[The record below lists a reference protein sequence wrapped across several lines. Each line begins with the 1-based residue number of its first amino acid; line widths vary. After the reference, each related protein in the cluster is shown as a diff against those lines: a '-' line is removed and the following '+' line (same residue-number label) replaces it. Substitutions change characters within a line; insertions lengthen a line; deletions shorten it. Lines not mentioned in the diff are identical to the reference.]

1 MRKGSLLVCLLVL
14 CGLAATSAGADNP
27 GAPTLLVPDGVTI
40 DGLDVGGYA
49 PADAQQAVS
58 AKFDASRRVLVGKR
72 PTLVP
77 PRALGAS
84 AAVGTAVQQAL
95 LAATGTDVPLKIS
108 VNRARATAW
117 VRQTAKLY
125 DRTGTDSTVTVR
137 NGKPFV
143 SEGKPGHAI
152 VQKRAV
158 QVLVKALAAN
168 NPGTITL
175 PTVTTAATVNR
186 DNFGPVIVIHRSQH
200 RLNLYH
206 GMRPWQT
213 FGVAVGQPAYP
224 TPLGRFDIVVM
235 WRNPWWCPP
244 ASPWAQGESPVPP
257 GPGNPLGTRWM
268 GLSAPGVGIH
278 GTPDPASI
286 GYSASHGCIRMLIP
300 QAEWLFNHVVVG
312 TPVFIIP
319 N

>member
-1 MRKGSLLVCLLVL
+1 MRRGLLLACLLIA
-14 CGLAATSAGADNP
+14 CGLSAAAARADNP
-27 GAPTLLVPDGVTI
+27 GGPTLLVPDGVTI
-40 DGLDVGGYA
+40 DGVDVGGYA
-49 PADAQQAVS
+49 PADAQQAVAS
-58 AKFDASRRVLVGKR
+58 HFDESRRILVGTR

-95 LAATGTDVPLKIS
+95 LAGAGTDVPLKIS
-108 VNRARATAW
+108 VNRARTAAW
-117 VRQTAKLY
+117 VRQAAKLY
-125 DRTGTDSTVTVR
+125 DRSGTDSTVKLR
-137 NGKPFV
+137 NGKPFITA
-143 SEGKPGHAI
+143 GTRGHSI
-152 VQKRAV
+152 DQRRAV
-158 QVLVKALAAN
+158 TVLAKALAAKA
-168 NPGTITL
+168 PGAIKL
-175 PTVTTAATVNR
+175 PVTTQAPSVSR
-186 DNFGPVIVIHRSQH
+186 SNFGPVIVIHRGAH
-200 RLNLYH
+200 RLNLYR

-224 TPLGRFDIVVM
+224 TPLGRFAIVVM
-235 WRNPWWCPP
+235 WRNPWWFPP
-244 ASPWAQGESPVPP
+244 NSPWAQGESPVPP

-300 QAEWLFNHVVVG
+300 QAEWLFRHVRVG
-312 TPVFIIP
+312 TPVFITP